1 MVRSVHARGDGCC
14 CCGWLS
20 LGCVPPFTDS
30 TLDQGSVFLL
40 GGMVWV
46 WLGGTL
52 LLLGFGH
59 VPVFVAGGLAHCWVL
74 RRHPC
79 GCCSLVRLLAGRL
92 THSVLLWV
100 WWCRGFGVWLCVEC
114 CIVDASILLWS
125 SV

>member
-1 MVRSVHARGDGCC
+1 VRLVHAPVEGCVSL
-14 CCGWLS
+14 LS
-20 LGCVPPFTDS
+20 LIPRLIKRSLHVCVV
-30 TLDQGSVFLL
+30 SV
-40 GGMVWV
+40 GVAGWNTSAA
-46 WLGGTL
+46 W
-52 LLLGFGH
+52 FGH
-59 VPVFVAGGLAHCWVL
+59 VPVFVVGGLAHCWVL

>member
-1 MVRSVHARGDGCC
+1 MLIPCC
-14 CCGWLS
+14 WWC
-20 LGCVPPFTDS
+20 GCVPPFTDS
-30 TLDQGSVFLL
+30 TPDQASCSCVGHGVGVAGWNTSAA
-40 GGMVWV
+40 W
-46 WLGGTL
+46 
-52 LLLGFGH
+52 FGH
-59 VPVFVAGGLAHCWVL
+59 VPVFVVGGLAHCWVL